1 MGRNVVIAMRK
12 LVLLLCLLVPV
23 ASACPSLVV
32 GSERYLQTQAQ
43 ELAVQSQLADELA
56 ARADAVFVGE
66 VMEQGDGTA
75 QMRVQRS
82 LKGTLNSVFQV
93 RTPGQ
98 GVIGTIGCW
107 SSSRFGDATLIRGE
121 TVLVYLVAGAVVRAA
136 SQVRGDMDL
145 PLDDELAIVARSI
158 GASS

>member
-1 MGRNVVIAMRK
+1 MGRHVVSVVRQLI
-12 LVLLLCLLVPV
+12 LLLCLLAPL

-32 GSERYLQTQAQ
+32 GSERYLQAQAQ
-43 ELAVQSQLADELA
+43 ELA

-66 VMEQGDGTA
+66 VMEQRDGTA
-75 QMRVQRS
+75 QMRVLRP
-82 LKGTLNSVFQV
+82 LKGTVDAVLQV

-107 SSSRFGDATLIRGE
+107 PSSRFGDATLVRGE
-121 TVLVYLVAGAVVRAA
+121 TVLVYLIAGAVVRAA

-145 PLDDELAIVARSI
+145 PLDDELAIVASAI
-158 GASS
+158 

>member
-1 MGRNVVIAMRK
+1 MIAMRQ
-12 LVLLLCLLVPV
+12 LVLLLCLLAPL

-66 VMEQGDGTA
+66 VMEHGDGTA
-75 QMRVQRS
+75 QMRVLRS
-82 LKGTLNSVFQV
+82 LKGTLNAVLQV

-98 GVIGTIGCW
+98 GVLGTIGCW
-107 SSSRFGDATLIRGE
+107 PSSRFGDATLIRGE
-121 TVLVYLVAGAVVRAA
+121 TVLVYLVTGAVVRAA

-158 GASS
+158 